1 MKFDQEKLKVTGVP
15 PKPEE
20 WSGTSGIRDP
30 GVGSWSCIACPYRFL
45 SLVIAYG
52 PKPLWLIPDDLFC
65 NTMQSQTTYQHPE
78 VPQKVHSHVPP
89 EMRSLLE
96 NYPHFTFASVGLELD
111 NPPVLGSSF
120 AFVCEPGRNTR
131 NCLWKWRE
139 AWTDGRKLMLIPVG
153 TVVILSL
160 TGTFVAC
167 FHTEFLDKDSS
178 ETIGPCRPPALSH
191 WTFPTGDLPKL

>member
-1 MKFDQEKLKVTGVP
+1 MPFQHGWNLIKRSWRLQGFHPSLR
-15 PKPEE
+15 
-20 WSGTSGIRDP
+20 SGIRDP
-30 GVGSWSCIACPYRFL
+30 GVGSWSCIACPDRFL

-96 NYPHFTFASVGLELD
+96 NYPHELD

-120 AFVCEPGRNTR
+120 AFVWCFWPEHQ
-131 NCLWKWRE
+131 E
-139 AWTDGRKLMLIPVG
+139 
-153 TVVILSL
+153 LSL
-160 TGTFVAC
+160 KVKGSLDWWEKTDADTGRYCSNSLFDWDIRGMFPHV
-167 FHTEFLDKDSS
+167 FLDKDSS
-178 ETIGPCRPPALSH
+178 ETIEPCRPPALSH
-191 WTFPTGDLPKL
+191 WSFPTGDLPKL

>member
-1 MKFDQEKLKVTGVP
+1 MHHSRVELREATSLPPQGSALPAWMKFDQEKLKVTGVP

-30 GVGSWSCIACPYRFL
+30 GVGSWSCIACPDRFL

-52 PKPLWLIPDDLFC
+52 PKPLWLIPDDLFR

-120 AFVCEPGRNTR
+120 AFVWCFWPEHQ
-131 NCLWKWRE
+131 E
-139 AWTDGRKLMLIPVG
+139 
-153 TVVILSL
+153 LSL
-160 TGTFVAC
+160 KVKGSLDWWEKTDADTG
-167 FHTEFLDKDSS
+167 S
-178 ETIGPCRPPALSH
+178 R
-191 WTFPTGDLPKL
+191 